1 MEFLSFAL
9 IGFAAQMVD
18 GALGMAYGLVASTVM
33 LSLGVPPAQASA
45 SVHTAEIF
53 TTAAS
58 ATSHTANRNVD
69 WQLFWRIA
77 PAGIVGGVVGAFVL
91 TGIDGNAIR
100 PYVAAYLAVMGAIIL
115 ARAMRWNA
123 APKAMNARWHP
134 VLALFGGA
142 CDALGGG
149 GWGPVVSSTLLGSGG
164 APRYVIGTVNTVEFF
179 VTTAISAAFV
189 TALLTGHWQD
199 AEGLMEHGLAVAG
212 LVVGG
217 ICAAPIAGLLVRLLP
232 QRWLMAM
239 VGVVVLAIAG
249 TQMGLLALG

>member
-1 MEFLSFAL
+1 
-9 IGFAAQMVD
+9 MVD

-45 SVHTAEIF
+45 SVHAAEIF

-69 WQLFWRIA
+69 WPLFWRIA
-77 PAGIVGGVVGAFVL
+77 PTGVLGGIIGAFVL
-91 TGIDGNAIR
+91 TGIDGNAMR
-100 PYVAAYLAVMGAIIL
+100 PYIAAYLALMGVIIL
-115 ARAMRWNA
+115 SRAIRWNA
-123 APKAMNARWHP
+123 QGAKVGGRWHP
-134 VLALFGGA
+134 LLAFVGGIS
-142 CDALGGG
+142 DAIGGG
-149 GWGPVVSSTLLGSGG
+149 GWGPVVSSTLLGRGG

-199 AEGLMEHGLAVAG
+199 ADGLMEHGVAVAG

-217 ICAAPIAGLLVRLLP
+217 ICAAPVAGLLVRLLP
-232 QRWLMAM
+232 QRTLMAL
-239 VGVVVLAIAG
+239 VGIVVLAVAG
-249 TQMGLLALG
+249 TQAGLIALR